1 MRSAFARCSASLRQ
15 KSAVSFVFF
24 FAIFSEEF
32 EDLIDLHV
40 HVLAGGE
47 DSVEHLAI
55 RELGHTR
62 SLALPHSG
70 RKMADWDVAFLRGH

>member
-1 MRSAFARCSASLRQ
+1 MRSALARCSASRRQ

-24 FAIFSEEF
+24 FAIVSEDF
-32 EDLIDLHV
+32 EDLVELHV

-47 DSVEHLAI
+47 DSFEHLAI

-62 SLALPHSG
+62 NLAAPRSR